1 MLRHTPRA
9 QVGSPRGGGI
19 RARGSRAGAATGA
32 IGGGEALRLRR
43 ESEEDAQ
50 SWPLVSKP
58 KLNLTAAALSPHK
71 SSTLGRL
78 LAAAVLAAPVVA
90 EASTAGEED
99 RSKRVR
105 MRVSRGLGGGGGG
118 CLASGE
124 SER

>member
-1 MLRHTPRA
+1 M
-9 QVGSPRGGGI
+9 
-19 RARGSRAGAATGA
+19 
-32 IGGGEALRLRR
+32 
-43 ESEEDAQ
+43 
-50 SWPLVSKP
+50 VSKP

-71 SSTLGRL
+71 WSTLGRL

-105 MRVSRGLGGGGGG
+105 VSRGLGGGGGG

>member
-1 MLRHTPRA
+1 MDKWEPPPANLLKLNIDVAMDSVARHR
-9 QVGSPRGGGI
+9 R
-19 RARGSRAGAATGA
+19 
-32 IGGGEALRLRR
+32 IGFGW
-43 ESEEDAQ
+43 S